1 MNKQLKRTLM
11 SVLLCIAALLCALS
25 ILSILSR
32 TSAVSADDAVIAPAT
47 EITGY
52 NLYDVNQ
59 AKWPNGN
66 YVKFLDLSNST
77 DEYKDV
83 ECIQD
88 FGTNNFV
95 FRNPYMYFK
104 DSVTYQISYKIN
116 ALEGSGNSWS
126 VYPRAII
133 DGSVQTMENKTSE
146 QDGEWSLISYTFTAS
161 KTSSETIDNKN
172 CFDFV
177 FEKFVNGDIVQ
188 IKDIKVIY
196 PKSAEKKTNL
206 WNNDLKFG
214 GGAAMADKMNVTDM
228 NDETYGTV
236 QKYQLKDGITTTNIN
251 IRTDYTW
258 KKDVKYHI
266 SFMYK
271 TEKGLANSFSQGYS
285 IIRSKGKANVVVG
298 GNVFS
303 SNYKGLEFAGEWKMY
318 NYDFEKTDSYPAN
331 ENRGENTFD
340 IFLVGFNPGDAFYV
354 TNFRITA
361 ECNSHDSVVQ
371 YTWAED
377 NSTCTA
383 SYSACTICGTVPSDP
398 ETVTTTSVDTAT
410 CTENGKITY
419 TAVFENEA
427 FETQT
432 KEVDSEAIGHVYGEV
447 VYTWSEDNTEC
458 TATKSCTVNGCDGKI
473 EEKAAASKTE
483 VPATCTEKGKIT
495 YTVTFENEEFEAQT
509 KEVETDAKG
518 HSYKD
523 GKCENCNADDPDY
536 VKPEEP
542 KEEKSGCKSS
552 ISMTIAYLVTVL
564 VAAAIFVIV
573 KRNIKKKD

>member
-11 SVLLCIAALLCALS
+11 SVLLFIATLLCALS
-25 ILSILSR
+25 ILSILCR
-32 TSAVSADDAVIAPAT
+32 TSAVSADDAIIAPAM

-66 YVKFLDLSNST
+66 YGKFLDLSNST

-95 FRNPYMYFK
+95 FRNPYMYFEG
-104 DSVTYQISYKIN
+104 SVTYQISYKIN

-177 FEKFVNGDIVQ
+177 FDKFVNGDIVQ

-196 PKSAEKKTNL
+196 PKSAEKKANL
-206 WNNDLKFG
+206 WNKDLKFG
-214 GGAAMADKMNVTDM
+214 GGAAMADKMNVTDV

-236 QKYQLKDGITTTNIN
+236 QKYQLKDGIATTNIN

-285 IIRSKGKANVVVG
+285 IVRSKGKANVVVG

-432 KEVDSEAIGHVYGEV
+432 KEIESEAKGHVYGEV

-458 TATKSCTVNGCDGKI
+458 TATKSCTVNGCDGKV
-473 EEKAAASKTE
+473 EEKATASKTE

-552 ISMTIAYLVTVL
+552 ISITIAYLVTVL
-564 VAAAIFVIV
+564 VAAAIFVSV
-573 KRNIKKKD
+573 KKSIKKKD

>member
-95 FRNPYMYFK
+95 FRNPYMYFE

-214 GGAAMADKMNVTDM
+214 GGAAMADKMNVTDV

-236 QKYQLKDGITTTNIN
+236 QKYQLKDGIATTNIN

-285 IIRSKGKANVVVG
+285 IVRSEGKANVFAG
-298 GNVFS
+298 REVFS
-303 SNYKGLEFAGEWKMY
+303 SNYKGLEYAGEWKMY

-340 IFLVGFNPGDAFYV
+340 IVLVGFNPGDAFYI

-361 ECNSHDSVVQ
+361 ECENHEAEVK

-383 SYSACTICGTVPSDP
+383 SYSVCSVCKNIPANP
-398 ETVTTTSVDTAT
+398 ETVTTTSIDTAT

-432 KEVDSEAIGHVYGEV
+432 KEVDSEAKGHVYGEV

-552 ISMTIAYLVTVL
+552 ISITIAYLVTML

>member
-11 SVLLCIAALLCALS
+11 TALLCITALLCALS
-25 ILSILSR
+25 ILSIGSR
-32 TSAVSADDAVIAPAT
+32 TSAVSADETATAPAT

-66 YVKFLDLSNST
+66 YSKFLDLSNST
-77 DEYKDV
+77 AEYKDIQ
-83 ECIQD
+83 CIQD

-95 FRNPYMYFK
+95 FRNPYMYFEG
-104 DSVTYQISYKIN
+104 SVTYQISYKIN
-116 ALEGSGNSWS
+116 ALEGSSDTWS

-146 QDGEWSLISYTFTAS
+146 QDGEWTLISYTFTAS
-161 KTSSETIDNKN
+161 KTSSETTDNKN

-177 FEKFVNGDIVQ
+177 FEKFANDDIVQ

-196 PKSAEKKTNL
+196 PKSAEKKANL
-206 WNNDLKFG
+206 WNKDLKFG
-214 GGAAMADKMNVTDM
+214 GGAAMADKMNVTEV

-236 QKYQLKDGITTTNIN
+236 QKYQLKDGIAATNIN

-285 IIRSKGKANVVVG
+285 IVRSEGKANVVVG

-340 IFLVGFNPGDAFYV
+340 IFLVGFNPGDALYI

-410 CTENGKITY
+410 CTEDGKITF
-419 TAVFENEA
+419 TAKFENEA
-427 FETQT
+427 FEPQT
-432 KEVDSEAIGHVYGEV
+432 KEIESEAKGHVYGEV

-458 TATKSCTVNGCDGKI
+458 TATKSCTVNGCEGKI
-473 EEKAAASKTE
+473 EEKATASKTE
-483 VPATCTEKGKIT
+483 VPATCMEKGKIT
-495 YTVTFENEEFEAQT
+495 YTVTFENEAFEAQT

-564 VAAAIFVIV
+564 VVAAIFVTI